1 MIVTQMLL
9 AQIRLEVISVLATLG
24 LWEMELYVQVSD
36 YA

>member
-24 LWEMELYVQVSD
+24 LREMELYVQVSD